1 MEMKYLGTTLL
12 SLLVASQSYA
22 VVYSNKLDDE
32 NWKVT
37 GNKLECRLT
46 QDIRKAITL
55 QFVQEA
61 GRDTVVKGVLKRSQ
75 NVDGVVINTESAYW
89 STNKM
94 KPVKIYEAPVVDREF
109 VIDKGVANDI
119 LVTLNDGL
127 ATSIDMSSGD
137 KAVVLPVGFKNS
149 FEEYNNCIAD
159 LIPYGYDQ
167 LSPMTVSYP
176 SGETNLTE
184 EDMMWL
190 DNLVEYV
197 KSDSTIGRIF
207 VDGHSDGGGK
217 SLINRDLSMKRAEL
231 IGEYLV
237 ASGVDK
243 ERVVVRFHG
252 DMYPIA
258 TNASVSGRNQN
269 RRATVRMERL
279 TKVGKK
285 TVDDLD
291 IYDRYR
297 ETRKLMK
304 NLGGLTFNNEDEV
317 FLAIQANEIIDA
329 LNPASDDLLVE
340 RSDPNR
346 EKAVKSTANA
356 IEAINAIDADDF
368 IGNEDGFKEVVKK
381 SQERVLEDYR
391 LETDNRL
398 NISEAP
404 DAVQPN
410 DGLGNFE
417 ENLLTEKEVLAAKQA
432 LNQIADSR
440 ETLETKSV
448 KEALDLKGG
457 ESSDIS
463 FDNNADEANV
473 TDSEGLNETLSN
485 TLEVK
490 TETSKDSVSNG
501 VMVFE
506 DSALSEDS
514 VTNKNQG
521 SSGETF
527 NPFEYF
533 GKPVED
539 SE

>member
-1 MEMKYLGTTLL
+1 
-12 SLLVASQSYA
+12 
-22 VVYSNKLDDE
+22 
-32 NWKVT
+32 
-37 GNKLECRLT
+37 
-46 QDIRKAITL
+46 
-55 QFVQEA
+55 
-61 GRDTVVKGVLKRSQ
+61 
-75 NVDGVVINTESAYW
+75 
-89 STNKM
+89 
-94 KPVKIYEAPVVDREF
+94 
-109 VIDKGVANDI
+109 
-119 LVTLNDGL
+119 
-127 ATSIDMSSGD
+127 
-137 KAVVLPVGFKNS
+137 
-149 FEEYNNCIAD
+149 
-159 LIPYGYDQ
+159 
-167 LSPMTVSYP
+167 
-176 SGETNLTE
+176 
-184 EDMMWL
+184 
-190 DNLVEYV
+190 
-197 KSDSTIGRIF
+197 
-207 VDGHSDGGGK
+207 
-217 SLINRDLSMKRAEL
+217 
-231 IGEYLV
+231 
-237 ASGVDK
+237 
-243 ERVVVRFHG
+243 
-252 DMYPIA
+252 
-258 TNASVSGRNQN
+258 
-269 RRATVRMERL
+269 MERL

-521 SSGETF
+521 YSGETY
-527 NPFEYF
+527 NTLEYF
-533 GKPVED
+533 GKPVEN

>member
-1 MEMKYLGTTLL
+1 MKYLGTTLL